1 MGVEVF
7 GMGNVMRFAVMVMLL
22 VAVQSPAAAQTV
34 KDGITKWQSGD
45 AAGAVGIWAK
55 LSARGDA
62 DAAFNL
68 GQAYRL
74 GKGVPLDLAKA
85 QSYFEQAARKG
96 HLDGQVTLGL
106 LLFQNGNQV
115 SAMRWLKAAATK
127 GEPRAMLVVGTA
139 MYNGDGLPR
148 DPVTGYAYVSRAAAL
163 GLAPAKSTL
172 AELDAVLP
180 LDVRQ
185 KGVAL
190 ALEMVSGKPA
200 SVAKVATPKPTKPS
214 PAKVASVA
222 PKPGATASPTP
233 PATGGWRVQLGA
245 FGQRGAAEALFGKL
259 SPKLGGAKAFYVP
272 VGTVTRLQAGPFA
285 SKAAAA
291 SACARIAPQACFPV
305 AAR

>member
-1 MGVEVF
+1 
-7 GMGNVMRFAVMVMLL
+7 MGNVMRIAVAAMLL
-22 VAVQSPAAAQTV
+22 MAAATPAEAQSV

-45 AAGAVGIWAK
+45 AAGAAGIWAK
-55 LSARGDA
+55 LAAKGDA

-115 SAMRWLKAAATK
+115 SAMRWLKAAAAR

-190 ALEMVSGKPA
+190 ALEMASGKPA
-200 SVAKVATPKPTKPS
+200 PAAKIA
-214 PAKVASVA
+214 A
-222 PKPGATASPTP
+222 PKPSKPPAKTPAATAAKAPATP
-233 PATGGWRVQLGA
+233 PPAGTATGGWRIQLGA
-245 FGQRGAAEALFGKL
+245 FGQRGSAEALFGKL
-259 SPKLGGAKAFYVP
+259 SGKLGGARAFYIP
-272 VGTVTRLQAGPFA
+272 VGAVTRLQAGPYA
-285 SKAAAA
+285 SKAAA
-291 SACARIAPQACFPV
+291 SSVCAKVAPQPCFPV

>member
-1 MGVEVF
+1 
-7 GMGNVMRFAVMVMLL
+7 MGNVMRFAIAAMLL
-22 VAVQSPAAAQTV
+22 AAISTPVTAQTV
-34 KDGITKWQSGD
+34 KDGITKWQTGD
-45 AAGAVGIWAK
+45 AAGAVGIWSK
-55 LSARGDA
+55 LAASGDA

-74 GKGVPLDLAKA
+74 GKGAPLDLAKA

-115 SAMRWLKAAATK
+115 SAMRWLKAAAVK

-190 ALEMVSGKPA
+190 ALDMASGKPA
-200 SVAKVATPKPTKPS
+200 PAAKVA
-214 PAKVASVA
+214 A
-222 PKPGATASPTP
+222 PKPNKP
-233 PATGGWRVQLGA
+233 PAKSSPGVIKSATVPPPANPGTGGWRVQLGA
-245 FGQRGAAEALFGKL
+245 FGQRGSAEALFGKL
-259 SPKLGGAKAFYVP
+259 SGKLGGARAFYIP
-272 VGTVTRLQAGPFA
+272 VGAVTRLQAGPYA
-285 SKAAAA
+285 SKAAA
-291 SACARIAPQACFPV
+291 SSVCAKVAPQPCFPV
-305 AAR
+305 AP